1 MDSALHAGATY
12 SVAKDIPNQLTL
24 TIQRVAFRG
33 FLQQLIGH
41 YIAGR

>member
-33 FLQQLIGH
+33 FLQQV
-41 YIAGR
+41 IAHHKADR